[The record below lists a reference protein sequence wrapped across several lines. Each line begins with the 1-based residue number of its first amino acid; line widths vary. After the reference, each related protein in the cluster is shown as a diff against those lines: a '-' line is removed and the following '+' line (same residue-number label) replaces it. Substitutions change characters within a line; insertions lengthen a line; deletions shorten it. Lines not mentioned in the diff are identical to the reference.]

1 MKLPRPPRVL
11 CVVNSQT
18 SGPRRLSD
26 WLEEAGIEVVAML
39 GETGLPTEL
48 SGFDGLVMLGGGLM
62 PDDYVR
68 APWLY
73 AERQLATE
81 SIALDLPTLG
91 ICLGAQVLAAVGG
104 GEVRANYG
112 PKERGSTMIHLS
124 EAGLKDPVLG
134 RMGGIAPMI
143 ENHEDLITRLPTG
156 AMLLASSEAV
166 ENQAFV
172 LGSHVRG
179 VQFHPEVGAAAL
191 ASWDDAALTGEGYD
205 IRELR
210 AAAEAVDDEN
220 YRASRA
226 LVDAFAVEVLEWE
239 PASPAPDGARDGCVT
254 QRPSPRRSVHGVP
267 AR

>member
-1 MKLPRPPRVL
+1 MTFPRRPRVL
-11 CVVNSQT
+11 CVVNSRS
-18 SGPRRLSD
+18 SGPRRLSV

-48 SGFDGLVMLGGGLM
+48 SGFDGLVLLGGGLM
-62 PDDYVR
+62 PDDYVK

-73 AERQLATE
+73 AERQLAAE
-81 SIALDLPTLG
+81 SIARDLPTLG
-91 ICLGAQVLAAVGG
+91 ICLGAQLLADVGG

-112 PKERGSTMIHLS
+112 PKERGSTMIRLS
-124 EAGLKDPVLG
+124 VAGLNDPVLG

-143 ENHEDLITRLPTG
+143 ENHEDLITQLPPS
-156 AMLLASSEAV
+156 AVLLASSDAV

-210 AAAEAVDDEN
+210 ATAEAVDDEN

-226 LVDAFAVEVLEWE
+226 LVDAFAVEVRGWA
-239 PASPAPDGARDGCVT
+239 PRVPSPA
-254 QRPSPRRSVHGVP
+254 
-267 AR
+267 

>member
-1 MKLPRPPRVL
+1 MTCPRPPRIL
-11 CVVNSQT
+11 CVVNSQS

-26 WLEEAGIEVVAML
+26 WLRETGIEVVTML
-39 GETGLPTEL
+39 GEAGLPTDL
-48 SGFDGLVMLGGGLM
+48 SGFDGLVLLGGGPM
-62 PDDYVR
+62 PNDYVR
-68 APWLY
+68 APWLH

-91 ICLGAQVLAAVGG
+91 ICLGAQVLADVGG

-124 EAGLKDPVLG
+124 EEGLNDPVLG

-143 ENHEDLITRLPTG
+143 ENHEDMITRLPPG
-156 AMLLASSEAV
+156 AVLLASSEAV
-166 ENQAFV
+166 ENQAFL

-191 ASWDDAALTGEGYD
+191 ANWDDAALTGEGYD

-226 LVDAFAVEVLEWE
+226 LVEAFGIEVRERAV
-239 PASPAPDGARDGCVT
+239 PSTRGPDTA
-254 QRPSPRRSVHGVP
+254 
-267 AR
+267 